1 MDATQLNAALSGSY
15 TVVNDVGVGSFATVY
30 LARDDRNDRLV
41 ALKVLKPELSAVLAV
56 ERFLAEIRVTANL
69 HHANLV
75 PLFDC
80 GHTDKTLYYVT
91 PFIEGENLRKR
102 IDREKQLPVDD
113 AIRIAAAV
121 GGALD
126 YAHAQ
131 GAIHRD
137 LRPENILLRDG
148 QVFVVDVGI
157 AIAISNAGGSR
168 VGLALGPPQYT
179 SPELATGD
187 RVIDSRADI
196 FSLAAIAYEMLV
208 GQPPHTGATPQEITA
223 KVLTEPA
230 RRVRLSRPTVPE
242 HTDAAIARS
251 LSKQPGDRHVAA
263 RDLVEGLTG
272 RSLTPPRPGVAA
284 KPKKP
289 SPLMQFLPWIL
300 VGVAAVLG
308 FVAGRMSAN

>member
-1 MDATQLNAALSGSY
+1 MNAVQLNAALSGSY
-15 TVVNDVGVGSFATVY
+15 TIVNEVGVGLYATVY

-80 GHTDKTLYYVT
+80 GHADKALYYVT

-121 GGALD
+121 GGALA

-148 QVFVVDVGI
+148 QVFVVDFGV
-157 AIAISNAGGSR
+157 ATAISNASGSR
-168 VGLALGPPQYT
+168 LGLALGTPQYT

-187 RVIDSRADI
+187 RVIDARTDI
-196 FSLAAIAYEMLV
+196 YSLAAIAYEMLV
-208 GQPPHTGATPQEITA
+208 GRPPHTGATPQEITA

-230 RRVRLSRPTVPE
+230 RSVRLSRPTVPE
-242 HTDAAIARS
+242 HADAAIARS
-251 LSKQPGDRHVAA
+251 LSKQPNDRHLAA

-272 RSLTPPRPGVAA
+272 RSLTPPRPNVVA
-284 KPKKP
+284 KSKQG
-289 SPLMQFLPWIL
+289 SQVMRFLPWIL

-308 FVAGRMSAN
+308 FVAGRLSV

>member
-1 MDATQLNAALSGSY
+1 MNATQLNAALSGSY
-15 TVVNDVGVGSFATVY
+15 TIVNEMGVGSFATVY

-80 GHTDKTLYYVT
+80 GHTDKALYYVT

-137 LRPENILLRDG
+137 LRPENILLHEG
-148 QVFVVDVGI
+148 QVHVVDVGI

-168 VGLALGPPQYT
+168 LGLALGTPQYT

-187 RVIDSRADI
+187 RVIDARADI
-196 FSLAAIAYEMLV
+196 YSLAAIAYEMLV
-208 GQPPHTGATPQEITA
+208 GEAPHTGASAPEITS
-223 KVLTEPA
+223 KVLTETP
-230 RRVRLSRPTVPE
+230 RSIRLLRPTVPE
-242 HTDAAIARS
+242 HTDAAILRS
-251 LSKQPGDRHVAA
+251 LSKLPAARHAAA

-272 RSLTPPRPGVAA
+272 RSLTPPRPSPVP

-289 SPLMQFLPWIL
+289 SQLMQFLPWIL

-308 FVAGRMSAN
+308 FVAGRLSAP